1 MQFFYTK
8 ILIFTS
14 SGTSAIRVLH
24 TKYDE
29 FDERHEMEDVQAIN
43 GEGYIVEDKID
54 FLNVKIRFPNQILHR
69 FSLLTTISMLSSV
82 S

>member
-43 GEGYIVEDKID
+43 GEGYIVEDKIEI
-54 FLNVKIRFPNQILHR
+54 F
-69 FSLLTTISMLSSV
+69 
-82 S
+82 